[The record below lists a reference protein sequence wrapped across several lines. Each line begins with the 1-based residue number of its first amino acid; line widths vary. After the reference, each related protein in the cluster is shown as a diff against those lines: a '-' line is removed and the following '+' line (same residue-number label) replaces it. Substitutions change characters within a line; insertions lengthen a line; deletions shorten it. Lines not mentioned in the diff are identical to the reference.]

1 MKQCPV
7 CGMYMVDQAT
17 FCSRCG
23 VDLTHVPPIPPQAMP
38 QNPTPLVSPPQQP
51 PMFTPPQTPVRKSF
65 TWADVSTFLGFCA
78 SIVGYFGASLLFFP
92 LGIVASVLGFKG
104 NRARGLA
111 VAGIVIAT
119 LGLLLKLMTVLEQI
133 DFLPWWFTSG
143 VW

>member
-7 CGMYMVDQAT
+7 CGMYVQDQGT
-17 FCSRCG
+17 FCPRCG

-38 QNPTPLVSPPQQP
+38 QNPTPLAPPPQGPAFVPQP
-51 PMFTPPQTPVRKSF
+51 SPVRRSF

-92 LGIVASVLGFKG
+92 LRIVASILGFKG
-104 NRARGLA
+104 NRTRGLA

-119 LGLLLKLMTVLEQI
+119 LGLLLKLMTVLQQA